1 MRPAVS
7 LVAHA
12 CVASCSYY
20 SLSSCVASSRGL
32 FICLRFFTVNS
43 RSYLSFLFCFDRLFV
58 VCDFSSHFVA
68 VFASIWFYSCV
79 VLLATQ
85 CLLLVS
91 CYTMVLPRSTNNS
104 LAAGTDYFLDFVVFW
119 VIFHRCVHTRHSG
132 YCTRSFAHRFSQHY
146 R

>member
-43 RSYLSFLFCFDRLFV
+43 RSYRSFLFLFRSFV
-58 VCDFSSHFVA
+58 SIVCDFFFAFRSGVRVDLVLFVCCSSSRA
-68 VFASIWFYSCV
+68 VLIACI
-79 VLLATQ
+79 LLHHGAPALHQ
-85 CLLLVS
+85 QQVGGW
-91 CYTMVLPRSTNNS
+91 Y
-104 LAAGTDYFLDFVVFW
+104 YFLDFVVFW
-119 VIFHRCVHTRHSG
+119 AIFHRCVHTRHSG
-132 YCTRSFAHRFSQHY
+132 YCTRSFAHRFSRRY